1 MAYEKVIKI
10 RSNKLNNFQSFLM
23 DWKIFII

>member
-1 MAYEKVIKI
+1 MAYEKVMKI
-10 RSNKLNNFQSFLM
+10 RSNKLNNFQSFLR